1 MLGKLA
7 FVSLEDDSGQIQ
19 VYVDKKQLDAG
30 EAEAFKCVLEGLG
43 REASPQISQLCSKVR
58 SSDQGLASI
67 SCRSVVLLS
76 LHDIGIVYH
85 HCSLWLSWLSLILLP
100 ISAMLLPHGGCLSTG
115 YLVASQLSSVC
126 SRKAC
131 DSLSGLHRGLKANLD
146 IGDIIGVQGGIRR
159 TDRGELSV
167 TADTLQ
173 VCCSC

>member
-58 SSDQGLASI
+58 SSVQGLASI
-67 SCRSVVLLS
+67 PCRSLVLLS
-76 LHDIGIVYH
+76 LHDIGIMQH

-100 ISAMLLPHGGCLSTG
+100 ILAKLLPHGGCLSTD
-115 YLVASQLSSVC
+115 YLVADQLSSAC
-126 SRKAC
+126 KLQSLRLTIWAAQGLKGKPGHWRHHRRAGWHQEDRPRRAQC
-131 DSLSGLHRGLKANLD
+131 DS
-146 IGDIIGVQGGIRR
+146 
-159 TDRGELSV
+159 
-167 TADTLQ
+167 
-173 VCCSC
+173 